1 MSSKIPVAISFT
13 GVANFLGVVGV
24 IGSLIFVGLELQQT
38 QKIAIAGQVQARAEM
53 LANRSI
59 ALIQG
64 EAELMSPNQIFTKTQ
79 SAASMNPKIEV
90 LRSAQIGWNIAIMTN
105 TFYQYSVGLLTEEQF
120 VVARKRM
127 ISFKAVCS
135 IRDDIESALYFAE
148 KSFVDFFN
156 NLPDAC
162 TD

>member
-1 MSSKIPVAISFT
+1 MSLKIPVAISFT
-13 GVANFLGVVGV
+13 GVANFLGIIGV
-24 IGSLIFVGLELQQT
+24 IGSLVFVGLELQQT

-53 LANRSI
+53 LANRYI
-59 ALIQG
+59 ALMQG
-64 EAELMSPNQIFTKTQ
+64 EADSMNQILSVTQ
-79 SAASMNPKIEV
+79 PAASMNPKLEV

-120 VVARKRM
+120 AVASKRM
-127 ISFKAVCS
+127 ISFKANCS

>member
-1 MSSKIPVAISFT
+1 MSPKIPAAISFT

-53 LANRSI
+53 HANRSI

-127 ISFKAVCS
+127 ISFKGFAVS
-135 IRDDIESALYFAE
+135 EMILNRL
-148 KSFVDFFN
+148 
-156 NLPDAC
+156 C
-162 TD
+162 TLQKKVL

>member
-13 GVANFLGVVGV
+13 GLVNFLGVLGV

-53 LANRSI
+53 LANRSL
-59 ALIQG
+59 ALMEG
-64 EAELMSPNQIFTKTQ
+64 EAESMSEIYSRDQ
-79 SAASMNPKIEV
+79 SLESANPKSEV

-120 VVARKRM
+120 AVARKRM
-127 ISFKAVCS
+127 ISFKANCQ
-135 IRDDIESALYFAE
+135 IIGGI
-148 KSFVDFFN
+148 
-156 NLPDAC
+156 
-162 TD
+162 

>member
-1 MSSKIPVAISFT
+1 MPSKIPVAISFT

-24 IGSLIFVGLELQQT
+24 IGSLIFVGLELRQT
-38 QKIAIAGQVQARAEM
+38 QRIAIAGQVQARAEM

-59 ALIQG
+59 ALMQG
-64 EAELMSPNQIFTKTQ
+64 EADSMNQILSYSP
-79 SAASMNPKIEV
+79 SAASMNPKLEV
-90 LRSAQIGWNIAIMTN
+90 LRSAQIGWNIAIMSN

-127 ISFKAVCS
+127 ISFKANCS
-135 IRDDIESALYFAE
+135 IKEDIESALYFAE

-156 NLPDAC
+156 NLPDTC
-162 TD
+162 TE

>member
-59 ALIQG
+59 ALMQG

-79 SAASMNPKIEV
+79 SAASMNPK
-90 LRSAQIGWNIAIMTN
+90 LR
-105 TFYQYSVGLLTEEQF
+105 F
-120 VVARKRM
+120 
-127 ISFKAVCS
+127 
-135 IRDDIESALYFAE
+135 
-148 KSFVDFFN
+148 
-156 NLPDAC
+156 
-162 TD
+162 